1 MLNVKR
7 KASEE
12 IPDSFQ
18 HIWLYEKKYSYF
30 WRILQVYNIRRQK
43 GWNITFLF
51 SSSPYFII
59 PTCLLHINTKN
70 VNIKLKNLNKMPKTK
85 IQNLNKKMNK
95 IHIRLTEANELYCS
109 CMLMLSTEMWPFFL
123 FDQLYL
129 LKIPFNLSEIL
140 DRKQLLT
147 SSVNPDSPQSD
158 SQHSYTNAE
167 LLVDSRTQW
176 WWCTV

>member
-1 MLNVKR
+1 
-7 KASEE
+7 
-12 IPDSFQ
+12 
-18 HIWLYEKKYSYF
+18 
-30 WRILQVYNIRRQK
+30 
-43 GWNITFLF
+43 
-51 SSSPYFII
+51 
-59 PTCLLHINTKN
+59 
-70 VNIKLKNLNKMPKTK
+70 
-85 IQNLNKKMNK
+85 MNK

-129 LKIPFNLSEIL
+129 LKIPFNLSEIF

-176 WWCTV
+176 WWCTVYRGSMYKTRWPHRIEIIIFSIFKEYEKAESDSVYSLNKLSQLWICGD